1 MFGSGG
7 ASGPEKI
14 SFPPFAPWLPS
25 ERLLKEFQVLGF
37 YLTAHPLDSYNN
49 ILEKMR
55 VQTFAD
61 FSAGIKQ
68 GATNARLAGTVI
80 SKQERKTRT
89 GNKMGIIVFSDS
101 SGQFEAVLFSEMLN
115 QYRDVLE
122 SGKSFVLTAVGEERP
137 EGIGLRLQTIQS
149 LEEKSLQMQKTLRVY
164 VRDSGPLRAVTTHL
178 NAKGDGLVSFIVIK
192 EEGKREVEV
201 ELAQK
206 YRITPEIAAALRA
219 APGVV
224 DVELV

>member
-1 MFGSGG
+1 
-7 ASGPEKI
+7 
-14 SFPPFAPWLPS
+14 
-25 ERLLKEFQVLGF
+25 
-37 YLTAHPLDSYNN
+37 
-49 ILEKMR
+49 
-55 VQTFAD
+55 
-61 FSAGIKQ
+61 
-68 GATNARLAGTVI
+68 
-80 SKQERKTRT
+80 
-89 GNKMGIIVFSDS
+89 MGIIVFSDS